1 MNNNFYKQL
10 IEESPI
16 GYAYQRIIYDE
27 QGIPY
32 DYEFIEV
39 NIAFEKFVGIKSLD
53 IIGRKITEILPD
65 MKKNQVNFIDL
76 YGYIAINGGKM
87 ELEQFSETLNKWC
100 RINVYSPKKHYIVT
114 YIADIT
120 KEKNKSYNNEISLEQ
135 KIWEYRPLN
144 EKILSDAI
152 FHSAPGMIFLYDEK
166 NELVRWNKK
175 HEDITGYSPEELSK
189 INVLDWFIGDEIS
202 KNIVKD
208 GITRAIEEGFGD
220 GEVELQKKDGTTIP
234 MYFTA
239 SGLYLDGKQ
248 YFAGVAIDI
257 TERKKKES
265 EIFYL
270 SYHDQLTGLYNRRFY
285 EEELNRLDTKR
296 NLPLTIVMGDVNGLK
311 LINDSFGHVMGDELI
326 KKVAQLITR
335 ACRGDDIIAR
345 MGGDEFV
352 IILPKTDALE
362 TEKILNRIAYLSLS
376 ERVGATGVSIAFGFE
391 TKVNEEEKIES
402 IFKKAED
409 KMYKKKLFESPGMR
423 GRTIKAIINNLYQKN
438 KREEEHSYRV
448 SELCKR
454 MGKALGLTEYE
465 VEELRTVGL
474 LHDIGKI
481 AIDENILNKQGK
493 LTGDEWKE
501 IKRHPEIGY
510 RILGTV
516 NDMSQMAE
524 YVLAHH
530 ERWDG
535 KGYPKGLKGQDI
547 PMASRIITIADAYDE
562 MTSEKSYGSA
572 ITKELAILELQEM
585 AGSKFDPELV
595 GIFIEKVISQQE
607 KLKQKRDK

>member
-1 MNNNFYKQL
+1 MNNNFYKQFKD
-10 IEESPI
+10 
-16 GYAYQRIIYDE
+16 GII
-27 QGIPY
+27 
-32 DYEFIEV
+32 
-39 NIAFEKFVGIKSLD
+39 L
-53 IIGRKITEILPD
+53 
-65 MKKNQVNFIDL
+65 
-76 YGYIAINGGKM
+76 
-87 ELEQFSETLNKWC
+87 
-100 RINVYSPKKHYIVT
+100 KH
-114 YIADIT
+114 
-120 KEKNKSYNNEISLEQ
+120 
-135 KIWEYRPLN
+135 KIWKYRPLN

-175 HEDITGYSPEELSK
+175 HEDITGYSAEELFK

-202 KNIVKD
+202 RNIVKD
-208 GITRAIEEGFGD
+208 AISRAVEEGFGD

-335 ACRGDDIIAR
+335 ACRDDDIIAR

-376 ERVGATGVSIAFGFE
+376 EKVGATDVSIAFGFE
-391 TKVNEEEKIES
+391 TKVNEEEKIEN

-448 SELCKR
+448 SELCKK
-454 MGKALGLTEYE
+454 MGKALRLTEYE
-465 VEELRTVGL
+465 VEELKTVGL

-493 LTGDEWKE
+493 LTENERKE
-501 IKRHPEIGY
+501 INRHPEIGY

-535 KGYPKGLKGQDI
+535 KGYPKGLKGEDI
-547 PMASRIITIADAYDE
+547 PMVSRIITIADAYDE
-562 MTSEKSYGSA
+562 MTSDKSYGSA
-572 ITKELAILELQEM
+572 LTKELAILELQEM
-585 AGSKFDPELV
+585 AGSNFDPKLV
-595 GIFIEKVISQQE
+595 GIFIEKVIPQQE